1 MTVNRHNYSGRLLF
15 IFVIL
20 TGLFACDEVP
30 SLEKSFKE
38 QTPREAYL
46 HALEDS
52 GLGDTKMVAAWRAAG
67 RRALED
73 STSIEAP
80 LRETGHFRAEAPE
93 AAGYC
98 FDLQAGEVMQI
109 RLERQP
115 ATVQL
120 FIDFFRV
127 ELTDSTSN
135 YLSVY
140 NTDAASLD
148 SLSFEPEEP
157 GRFIL
162 RLQPELLADC
172 RYTIELIRQP
182 AYGYFPVSGKGNTD
196 IWSFFG
202 DPRDAGRRRHEGIDI
217 FARRGTPV
225 VAVTQGIV
233 RTRNRGLGGK
243 QVWLRDQRRR
253 QSIYY
258 AHLDSQLVE
267 TGAVVRPGDTIG
279 WIGNTGNA
287 AGTSPHLH
295 FGIYRWGEG
304 AIDPQPYV
312 ARLPDELPELSA
324 DTSLLGQ
331 LGRILVSPSRLQAA
345 PSFQADTRRV
355 LSRHLPLHIEAAAG
369 RWYRVRLPAGETGYV
384 AANQIEPADRPLR
397 QLAVDTTL
405 EMLTDPFPAALPLAT
420 LAPDTTLDV
429 LGLAGDFQLVRAP
442 GGLTGWL
449 ARD

>member
-1 MTVNRHNYSGRLLF
+1 MTVNRHSYLRRLLF
-15 IFVIL
+15 AFLIH
-20 TGLFACDEVP
+20 TGLFACEEVP
-30 SLEKSFKE
+30 SLEKTFKK

-46 HALEDS
+46 DALEDS
-52 GLGDTKMVAAWRAAG
+52 GLGDTEMVAAWQQAG

-73 STSIEAP
+73 SVFVEAP
-80 LRETGHFRAEAPE
+80 LRETGHFRAEAPGAVAYRFE
-93 AAGYC
+93 
-98 FDLQAGEVMQI
+98 LQAGEVMQI

-120 FIDFFRV
+120 FVDLFRV
-127 ELTDSTSN
+127 ELTDTISN
-135 YLSVY
+135 YLSAY
-140 NTDAASLD
+140 STDAASLD
-148 SLSFEPEEP
+148 SLSFEPAEP
-157 GRFIL
+157 GRFVL

-172 RYTIELIRQP
+172 RYIVELIRQP
-182 AYGYFPVSGKGNTD
+182 AYGFFPVSGKGNTD

-267 TGAVVRPGDTIG
+267 TGAIVRPGDTIG
-279 WIGNTGNA
+279 WVGNTGNA

-295 FGIYRWGEG
+295 FGIYRWKHG
-304 AIDPQPYV
+304 AVDPQPFV
-312 ARLPDELPELSA
+312 ARLPDEPPGLRA
-324 DTSLLGQ
+324 DTSLLGR
-331 LGRILVSPSRLQAA
+331 LGRILVSPARLQAA
-345 PSFQADTRRV
+345 PAFEAETRQS
-355 LSRHLPLHIEAAAG
+355 LSRHLPLRIEAAGG
-369 RWYRVRLPAGETGYV
+369 RWYRVRLPAGETGYI
-384 AANQIEPADRPLR
+384 AANQIEAAARPLR
-397 QLAVDTTL
+397 QLAIDTTL
-405 EMLTDPFPAALPLAT
+405 EILTEPLPTATPMAT
-420 LAPDTTLDV
+420 LTADTSVEV
-429 LGLAGDFQLVRAP
+429 LGQAGDFQLVRAP

-449 ARD
+449 AKD